1 MGGGDGEEDRGWG
14 EHGRKVEG
22 VGVDVEEEEEPG
34 DESFCLFVTEN
45 NLVWSLG
52 GIFAR
57 L

>member
-45 NLVWSLG
+45 NLVWSIG